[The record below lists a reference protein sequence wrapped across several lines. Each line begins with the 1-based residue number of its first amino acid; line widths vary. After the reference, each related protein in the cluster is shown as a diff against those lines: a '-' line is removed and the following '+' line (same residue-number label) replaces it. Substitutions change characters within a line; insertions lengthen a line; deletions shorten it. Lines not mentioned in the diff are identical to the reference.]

1 MKSTKLLSLKIKERE
16 DIGGA
21 RVNMR
26 YFRFTAKNL
35 GQERYL
41 TYVMG
46 EGMEVDE
53 DVLDYCEENELP
65 EIVGIIYEEDDDFD
79 YLTYDV
85 TGKMT
90 VDGYSQGTMNREKV
104 LKLLRNI
111 ALGMISIN
119 EHAIPL
125 SYIILNK
132 EFMYIDPD
140 TLSIKFLYLP
150 VEGDSALS
158 SEFKSFVRQLV
169 AGFIYNVD
177 ENLTYVGQLLT
188 YINGNNFNLRGL
200 IGLCEALMQDAGIGY
215 EAEEGISTDDGTEV
229 VSDAPLEEV
238 QEEKSAM
245 DFMNDL
251 GSADEKLPEIGDDDE
266 EEVPEPPVAES
277 VEDIKAR
284 IEEAAANLAGSM
296 PKEETAK
303 EEKAALSE
311 NEAPKSVRVSRAEM
325 LKAAAKELE
334 EEDKKAAEEAAA
346 EEEKKAAEEAE
357 KKEEDKDD
365 AKDEDKKDAGKK
377 GKTEVVDNT
386 ILGRTGAIKINP
398 YLIRINTDEKIMIN
412 KPVFKIGKA
421 SRGVDFHISGNGAIS
436 RQHAIILHK
445 GENYYIKDN
454 KSTNHTYVDHKMVEG
469 EEEVQLKNNCTITL
483 GDEDFTF
490 KIS

>member
-1 MKSTKLLSLKIKERE
+1 
-16 DIGGA
+16 
-21 RVNMR
+21 MR

-53 DVLDYCEENELP
+53 DVLDYCEENLMP
-65 EIVGIIYEEDDDFD
+65 EIVDIIYEEDDDFD
-79 YLTYDV
+79 YLTYEI

-90 VDGYSQGTMNREKV
+90 VGSYSQGTMDREKV
-104 LKLLRNI
+104 LKLIRNI

-132 EFMYIDPD
+132 DFMYINPD
-140 TLSIKFLYLP
+140 SLDVQFLYLP

-200 IGLCEALMQDAGIGY
+200 IGLCEALMQDAGIAY
-215 EAEEGISTDDGTEV
+215 TAEEGISTDDGTEV
-229 VSDAPLEEV
+229 VSDAPLEEPK
-238 QEEKSAM
+238 EEKSAM

-266 EEVPEPPVAES
+266 EDVPEVTEEPVAET
-277 VEDIKAR
+277 VDDIKAR
-284 IEEAAANLAGSM
+284 IENAAASIAARESEPAGAPEKISEAAAAAEITS
-296 PKEETAK
+296 KEE
-303 EEKAALSE
+303 SD
-311 NEAPKSVRVSRAEM
+311 APKPVRVSRAAM
-325 LKAAAKELE
+325 LKAAAEELE
-334 EEDKKAAEEAAA
+334 EEDKKAAEEEAEKKAA
-346 EEEKKAAEEAE
+346 EEEAEKKAAEEAKAKE
-357 KKEEDKDD
+357 AEAKEDSKEEDK
-365 AKDEDKKDAGKK
+365 KDTAKK
-377 GKTEVVDNT
+377 GKTEIVDNT
-386 ILGRTGAIKINP
+386 ILGRTGTIKINP

-469 EEEVQLKNNCTITL
+469 EEEILLKNNCTITL